1 MPADK
6 NIHVLFLSR
15 WYPHRYDP
23 MPGLFVQRHAE
34 AVALYTKVSLLYV
47 HPDKQLKYKKH
58 EIFETEENGVY
69 TIKIY
74 YRNHDYKIPFLNEII
89 KGWKYFRYNRKG
101 IRLIERKKGKA
112 NLLHV
117 NILTRLGVIAY
128 FQKLLSGTPYIIT
141 EHWSRYLPITNTY
154 HGKFRKRIT
163 KLLAKKAGAITA
175 VTGNLKKAMQNHGIH
190 NRNFEVV
197 PNVVDTNK
205 FIPAEKQHTGKKC
218 IVHISCF
225 EDRSKNISGIINVI
239 ERLSKKRDD
248 FELILVGEGINLDQ
262 MKSLAA
268 EKGLTDKTIRFT
280 GLLEN
285 KTLIE
290 ALQQADFM
298 LMFSNYENMPVVI
311 NESLS
316 CGVPVISS
324 DVGGISEVI
333 NPQTGLLVEK
343 GNEQHLEEK
352 INSMLD
358 HFREFNSQKLR
369 EYAIKNFSYEA
380 VGRRF
385 VEIYEITINNIK

>member
-34 AVALYTKVSLLYV
+34 AVALYAKVSLLYV
-47 HPDKQLKYKKH
+47 HPDKQLKNKKH

-74 YRNHDYKIPFLNEII
+74 YRNRDYKIPVLNEII

-101 IRLIERKKGKA
+101 IRLIEKKKGKA

-117 NILTRLGVIAY
+117 NILTRLGIIAY

-163 KLLAKKAGAITA
+163 RLLAKKAGAITA
-175 VTGNLKKAMQNHGIH
+175 VTGNLKNAMQNHGID
-190 NRNFEVV
+190 NRNFVVV

-205 FIPAEKQHTGKKC
+205 FIPAEKKHTGKKR

-262 MKSLAA
+262 MKSLSA

-285 KTLIE
+285 QTLIE
-290 ALQQADFM
+290 VLQQADFM

-311 NESLS
+311 NESFS
-316 CGVPVISS
+316 CGIPVISS
-324 DVGGISEVI
+324 NVGGISEVI

-343 GNEQHLEEK
+343 GNEKELEEK
-352 INSMLD
+352 INWMLD
-358 HFREFNSQKLR
+358 HHREFDSHKLR

-380 VGRRF
+380 VGCRF
-385 VEIYEITINNIK
+385 FEIYEKALQSTR